1 MQTTTAK
8 IQVLETWD
16 DLIAF
21 VLMTTLKNKT
31 DEVEVAHARIQCENM
46 ERTEIRAAQYKGPEK
61 GEKFFMP
68 LENADRVRLQNLL
81 LLAKNPSKAFVTVSR
96 QGVKLIWSIS
106 PARD

>member
-1 MQTTTAK
+1 METTTK
-8 IQVLETWD
+8 VQVLETWD

-21 VLMTTLKNKT
+21 VLMAILTNKT
-31 DEVEVAHARIQCENM
+31 DAVEVAHARIQCENM

-68 LENADRVRLQNLL
+68 LGDADRVRLQNLL
-81 LLAKNPSKAFVTVSR
+81 LLAKNPSNSFVTVSR

-106 PARD
+106 RAND